1 MLDGIADLFGDVFSE
16 IYDPAQLVKSTRTQA
31 EDGDITEGFTYHDCF
46 LHPVTRSES
55 FRQSAG
61 FADDQME
68 VIVLAKHIEG
78 LTIDTD
84 DKLTTGGRSWQVL
97 RAKIDG
103 PKSQWKC
110 LAKEIKAI
118 PLEEAEGG

>member
-16 IYDPAQLVKSTRTQA
+16 IYDPGQLVKSTRTRE
-31 EDGDITEGFTYHDCF
+31 EDGDIKETFAYSDCF
-46 LHPVTRSES
+46 LHPVTRSEA

-68 VIVLAKHIEG
+68 VIVLAKHLNGVE
-78 LTIDTD
+78 IDSD
-84 DKLTTGGRSWQVL
+84 DVITTGARSWKVL
-97 RAKIDG
+97 RAKLDG

-110 LAKEIKAI
+110 VAKEVPPI
-118 PLEEAEGG
+118 PLEEPADG